1 MQAIMQ
7 GFKSFC
13 GLPSIQRAIDGMHFS
28 NSKLVGPFSEDC
40 FYHKTCNYSIVCQAI
55 VDDKKLYTNLF
66 VDSLGVPMTLGFL
79 ENMDFMLMFNNKDY
93 LVQIKIKM
101 VLLLNCWE
109 IKGTI
114 YCHA

>member
-40 FYHKTCNYSIVCQAI
+40 FYHKTCIYSIVCQAI

-66 VDSLGVPMTLGFL
+66 VGLLGSANDSRVLRKYGFYANVQQQGL
-79 ENMDFMLMFNNKDY
+79 FSANKNQD
-93 LVQIKIKM
+93 
-101 VLLLNCWE
+101 
-109 IKGTI
+109 GF
-114 YCHA
+114 AP

>member
-13 GLPSIQRAIDGMHFS
+13 GLPNIQRAIDGMYFS

-40 FYHKTCNYSIVCQAI
+40 FYHKTGNYNIVCQAI

-66 VDSLGVPMTLGFL
+66 IGLLGSANDSKVLRKYGFYANVQQQGL
-79 ENMDFMLMFNNKDY
+79 FSANKNQD
-93 LVQIKIKM
+93 
-101 VLLLNCWE
+101 
-109 IKGTI
+109 GF
-114 YCHA
+114 AP